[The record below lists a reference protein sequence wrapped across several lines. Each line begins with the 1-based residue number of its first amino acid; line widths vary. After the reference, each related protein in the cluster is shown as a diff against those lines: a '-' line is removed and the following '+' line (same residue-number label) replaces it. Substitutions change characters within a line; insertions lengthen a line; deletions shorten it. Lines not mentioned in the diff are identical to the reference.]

1 MAYWDE
7 RAKDLKKWMESSE
20 EKLKKRLAAYY
31 EKEYE
36 RLDKEIAAYYSKY
49 GQENVL
55 EYRTLLQKL
64 SDEDIQLLMEKM
76 DEFAMKYPNYG
87 HLLPVRESIY
97 KLDRLE
103 GLQYSVVMQ
112 QHEMAMKTNEEM
124 TAYLNKLSI
133 KSGNYARET
142 MGFGKNFYSI
152 DSDFAKRY
160 VDVPWSNGEN
170 FSARIWDDTNRL
182 ANYLNQDI
190 SAGFA
195 RGDSYEKLA
204 KQLKDRFNRVSKNNA
219 YRLIYTEGTY
229 VMNESAMGAFEEDYE
244 EYQISTVEDSRVCPI
259 CRAMADKTFR
269 IEDRKPGVNFPPFH
283 PWCRCSFII
292 VINDPEGLGADD
304 DSNGIEK
311 HDSAI
316 MLGNTD
322 QKDINKTIKDY
333 ETSILKDE
341 IETAL
346 VIAKDGR
353 TYKCFGT
360 LDRVFID
367 SDLGKEILDGSTV
380 SHWHVPSETSYSFS
394 SDDLKLF
401 MKYNLSVLRGSDDK
415 YVYELNRNS
424 EDVDSLLDDWMTVEN
439 FQHCTIIRKAI
450 EKGIGYRRWKK

>member
-244 EYQISTVEDSRVCPI
+244 EYQISTVEDSKVCPI
-259 CRAMADKTFR
+259 CRAMSDQVFR

-283 PWCRCSFII
+283 PWCRCSF
-292 VINDPEGLGADD
+292 VILTENLNYEEKQAITNYISS
-304 DSNGIEK
+304 DSFILNE
-311 HDSAI
+311 S
-316 MLGNTD
+316 LRN
-322 QKDINKTIKDY
+322 NRPLSDY
-333 ETSILKDE
+333 EKNLMNNLDSVLDKRPVFKGEITRDLLFFSKEEKEDFINGFRYDKPRKFKEYLSSTLKKSYNDKADVRLHITSINGRNITSFNPDE
-341 IETAL
+341 
-346 VIAKDGR
+346 
-353 TYKCFGT
+353 
-360 LDRVFID
+360 
-367 SDLGKEILDGSTV
+367 KEIL
-380 SHWHVPSETSYSFS
+380 F
-394 SDDLKLF
+394 K
-401 MKYNLSVLRGSDDK
+401 
-415 YVYELNRNS
+415 RNS
-424 EDVDSLLDDWMTVEN
+424 KFNLIDKKEVDGIMNIWLEE
-439 FQHCTIIRKAI
+439 I
-450 EKGIGYRRWKK
+450 E

>member
-20 EKLKKRLAAYY
+20 EKLKKRLATYY

-64 SDEDIQLLMEKM
+64 SDEDIRLLMEKM

-219 YRLIYTEGTY
+219 YRLNYTEGTY

-244 EYQISTVEDSRVCPI
+244 EYQISTVEDSKVCPI
-259 CRAMADKTFR
+259 CRKMSEQTFR

-283 PWCRCSFII
+283 PWCRCSFTII
-292 VINDPEGLGADD
+292 TDPLSFEERQAVTNYISSDSFKINESLREGKQLSEYDEQFVR
-304 DSNGIEK
+304 NL
-311 HDSAI
+311 DSA
-316 MLGNTD
+316 LSKRPTYSGDTTRD
-322 QKDINKTIKDY
+322 LFFYSEKAKQDFVDSFKYTEPRDFKEYLSATLNKSYNDKANVRLHIQSENGKNI
-333 ETSILKDE
+333 TSFNLE
-341 IETAL
+341 E
-346 VIAKDGR
+346 
-353 TYKCFGT
+353 
-360 LDRVFID
+360 
-367 SDLGKEILDGSTV
+367 KEILF
-380 SHWHVPSETSYSFS
+380 E
-394 SDDLKLF
+394 
-401 MKYNLSVLRGSDDK
+401 
-415 YVYELNRNS
+415 RNS
-424 EDVDSLLDDWMTVEN
+424 SFYVIDKKEIN
-439 FQHCTIIRKAI
+439 
-450 EKGIGYRRWKK
+450 GIMHIWIKELKQ